1 MKYSAIINDLIFKDI
16 ISKTE
21 LMKIDVAL
29 KYYLLNHFLPTL
41 YRLKRSKMKFRRG
54 LSYRLSKGIY
64 GWEGGKNLIV
74 VMWSRSP

>member
-29 KYYLLNHFLPTL
+29 KYYLLNHFSL
-41 YRLKRSKMKFRRG
+41 YFISLEEK
-54 LSYRLSKGIY
+54 
-64 GWEGGKNLIV
+64 
-74 VMWSRSP
+74 